1 MAWNVVIL
9 GGGFGG
15 LYAARKLERV
25 LPRHAAKITIVTDVN
40 FMLYTPLLPG
50 AAAGTLEPRH
60 VVVPL
65 REHLRDT
72 DLLLGHVTGADPER
86 REVYV
91 TAAEGD
97 ERRIEYD
104 QLIVAVGS
112 ISRTLPIPG
121 LREHA
126 IGFKTLSDAI
136 ALRNHMLNMLERAES
151 VDDDDAR
158 RALLTYVFVGAGYA
172 GLEGLAELQDFAAD
186 VVDLYPRSRV
196 TGLRF
201 VLVEARDRVMPEIS
215 ADLAAFAT
223 AELRRRGIEVRT
235 STTVERISADSV
247 ELSDGEVV
255 PCRTV
260 AWTAGVRPHPV
271 VADLG
276 LPLDENSRIVVD
288 QTMRVQGRSDVWAIG
303 DAAAVPDP
311 ARPGQ
316 PTPPTCQHALR
327 QGRRVAENVTA
338 ALGGGKPKPF
348 TYKTL
353 GVFVDMGHQKAV
365 AETVGIK
372 WRGFPAWFIA
382 RTYHLIMMPGF
393 KRQLRLMVDWTVDL
407 LFGRDTSE
415 LGQLGHPPKL
425 MAQSAGGTEARR
437 DAEPASGTQPGRG
450 DEARSGSRFSTGTES
465 SEAAR
470 PS

>member
-1 MAWNVVIL
+1 VTV
-9 GGGFGG
+9 
-15 LYAARKLERV
+15 
-25 LPRHAAKITIVTDVN
+25 VTDVN

-65 REHLRDT
+65 REHLERT
-72 DLLLGHVTGADPER
+72 DLLLGHVTGMDPDR
-86 REVYV
+86 REVSV
-91 TAAEGD
+91 TTAEGD
-97 ERRIEYD
+97 ERKVTYD
-104 QLIVAVGS
+104 HAIVALGS
-112 ISRTLPIPG
+112 ISRALPIPG

-126 IGFKTLSDAI
+126 VGLKTLSDAI
-136 ALRNHMLNMLERAES
+136 ALRNQILQTLERAEA
-151 VDDDDAR
+151 VEDEATR

-196 TGLRF
+196 QGLRF
-201 VLVEARDRVMPEIS
+201 ILVEARERVMPEIS

-223 AELRRRGIEVRT
+223 AELRRRGVEVRT

-247 ELSDGEVV
+247 ELSDGELV

-276 LPLDENSRIVVD
+276 LPLDSGGRIVVD
-288 QTMRVQGRSDVWAIG
+288 RFCQVEGRTNVWAIG

-327 QGRRVAENVTA
+327 QGRTVAGNVAA
-338 ALGGGKPKPF
+338 ALGAGRPKPF

-365 AETVGIK
+365 AETIGIK
-372 WRGFPAWFIA
+372 WRGFPAWFLA
-382 RTYHLIMMPGF
+382 RTYHLAMMPGF
-393 KRQLRLMVDWTVDL
+393 KRQIRLVVDWTVDL
-407 LFGRDTSE
+407 MFGRDASE
-415 LGQLGHPPKL
+415 LGQLGHPPEL
-425 MAQSAGGTEARR
+425 ETPRTGGTEAAAETVRR
-437 DAEPASGTQPGRG
+437 
-450 DEARSGSRFSTGTES
+450 
-465 SEAAR
+465 
-470 PS
+470 

>member
-1 MAWNVVIL
+1 MAWNVLIL

-15 LYAARKLERV
+15 LYAARKLERA
-25 LPRHAAKITIVTDVN
+25 LPPHAAKVTVVTDVN

-65 REHLRDT
+65 REHLSRT
-72 DLLLGHVTGADPER
+72 DLLLGHVTGMDPDRRQVSVTTAEGEQ
-86 REVYV
+86 REVGYDHVIV
-91 TAAEGD
+91 T
-97 ERRIEYD
+97 
-104 QLIVAVGS
+104 LGS
-112 ISRTLPIPG
+112 ISRALPIPG

-126 IGFKTLSDAI
+126 VGLKTLSDAI
-136 ALRNHMLNMLERAES
+136 ALRNQILQTLERAES
-151 VDDDDAR
+151 VDDEAAR
-158 RALLTYVFVGAGYA
+158 RALLSYVFVGAGYA

-196 TGLRF
+196 QGLRF
-201 VLVEARDRVMPEIS
+201 ILVEARERVMPEIS
-215 ADLAAFAT
+215 AELANFAT
-223 AELRRRGIEVRT
+223 AELRRRGVEVRT

-271 VADLG
+271 VERLG
-276 LPLDENSRIVVD
+276 LPLDDGGRIVVD
-288 QTMRVQGRSDVWAIG
+288 RFCQVQGRTDAWAIG

-327 QGRRVAENVTA
+327 QGRTVAGNVAA
-338 ALGGGKPKPF
+338 ALGAGSPKPF

-353 GVFVDMGHQKAV
+353 GVFVDMGHRKAV

-372 WRGFPAWFIA
+372 WRGFPAWFLA
-382 RTYHLIMMPGF
+382 RTYHLAMMPGL
-393 KRQLRLMVDWTVDL
+393 KRQIRLMVDWTVDL
-407 LFGRDTSE
+407 LFGRDASE
-415 LGQLGHPPKL
+415 LGQLGHPPRL
-425 MAQSAGGTEARR
+425 ETPDRGSAEATAVRR
-437 DAEPASGTQPGRG
+437 
-450 DEARSGSRFSTGTES
+450 
-465 SEAAR
+465 
-470 PS
+470 

>member
-1 MAWNVVIL
+1 MAWNVLIL

-15 LYAARKLERV
+15 LYAARKLERS
-25 LPRHAAKITIVTDVN
+25 LPPAAAKITIVSDVN

-65 REHLRDT
+65 REHLKRT
-72 DLLLGHVTGADPER
+72 DLLLGQVTGADPDR
-86 REVYV
+86 NEVRV
-91 TAAEGD
+91 ITAEGA
-97 ERRIEYD
+97 EKTVTYD
-104 QLIVAVGS
+104 HVVVALGS
-112 ISRTLPIPG
+112 ISRALPIPG
-121 LREHA
+121 LKEHA
-126 IGFKTLSDAI
+126 VGLKTLSDAI
-136 ALRNHMLNMLERAES
+136 ALRNHIVQTLERAES
-151 VDDDDAR
+151 VEDEATR

-196 TGLRF
+196 QGLRF
-201 VLVEARDRVMPEIS
+201 ILVEARERVMPEIS
-215 ADLAAFAT
+215 AELAQFAT
-223 AELRRRGIEVRT
+223 AELRRRGVEVRT

-271 VADLG
+271 VEKLG
-276 LPLDENSRIVVD
+276 LPLDRTGRIVVD
-288 QTMRVQGRSDVWAIG
+288 RFCQVEGRTNAWAIG

-327 QGRRVAENVTA
+327 QGRTVAGNVAA
-338 ALGGGKPKPF
+338 ALGAGRPKPF

-372 WRGFPAWFIA
+372 WRGFPAWFLA
-382 RTYHLIMMPGF
+382 RTYHLAMMPGI
-393 KRQLRLMVDWTVDL
+393 KRQIRLVVDWTVDL
-407 LFGRDTSE
+407 AFGRDTSE
-415 LGQLGHPPKL
+415 LGQLGHPPEL
-425 MAQSAGGTEARR
+425 EMPSTVGNTAQTV
-437 DAEPASGTQPGRG
+437 
-450 DEARSGSRFSTGTES
+450 SR
-465 SEAAR
+465 
-470 PS
+470 

>member
-1 MAWNVVIL
+1 M
-9 GGGFGG
+9 
-15 LYAARKLERV
+15 
-25 LPRHAAKITIVTDVN
+25 VTDVN

-65 REHLRDT
+65 REHLERT
-72 DLLLGHVTGADPER
+72 DLLLGHVTGMDPDR
-86 REVYV
+86 REVSV
-91 TAAEGD
+91 TTAEGD
-97 ERRIEYD
+97 ERKVTYD
-104 QLIVAVGS
+104 HAIVALGS
-112 ISRTLPIPG
+112 ISRALPIPG

-126 IGFKTLSDAI
+126 VGLKTLSDAI
-136 ALRNHMLNMLERAES
+136 ALRNQILQTLERAEA
-151 VDDDDAR
+151 VEDEATR

-196 TGLRF
+196 QGLRF
-201 VLVEARDRVMPEIS
+201 ILVEARERVMPEIS

-223 AELRRRGIEVRT
+223 AELRRRGVEVRT

-247 ELSDGEVV
+247 ELSDGELV

-276 LPLDENSRIVVD
+276 LPLDSGGRIVVD
-288 QTMRVQGRSDVWAIG
+288 RFCQVEGRTDVWAIG

-327 QGRRVAENVTA
+327 QGRTVAGNVAA
-338 ALGGGKPKPF
+338 ALGAGRPKPF

-365 AETVGIK
+365 AETIGIK
-372 WRGFPAWFIA
+372 WRGFPAWFLA
-382 RTYHLIMMPGF
+382 RTYHLAMMPGI
-393 KRQLRLMVDWTVDL
+393 KRQIRLVVDWTVDL
-407 LFGRDTSE
+407 MFGRDASE
-415 LGQLGHPPKL
+415 LGQLGHPPEL
-425 MAQSAGGTEARR
+425 ETPRTGGTEAAAETVRR
-437 DAEPASGTQPGRG
+437 
-450 DEARSGSRFSTGTES
+450 
-465 SEAAR
+465 
-470 PS
+470 

>member
-15 LYAARKLERV
+15 LYAARKLERT
-25 LPRHAAKITIVTDVN
+25 LPPHAAKVTIVTDVN

-50 AAAGTLEPRH
+50 AGAGTLEPRH

-65 REHLRDT
+65 REHLSRT
-72 DLLLGHVTGADPER
+72 DLLLGRVTGADPDR
-86 REVYV
+86 NIVNV
-91 TAAEGD
+91 TTAEGQD
-97 ERRIEYD
+97 RELPYD
-104 QLIVAVGS
+104 QLIIALGS
-112 ISRTLPIPG
+112 VSRTMPVPG

-126 IGFKTLSDAI
+126 VGFKTLSDAI
-136 ALRNHMLNMLERAES
+136 ALRNQIIHTLERAES
-151 VDDDDAR
+151 VEDEAQR

-186 VVDLYPRSRV
+186 VVDLYPRARLD
-196 TGLRF
+196 GLRF
-201 VLVEARDRVMPEIS
+201 ILVEARDRVMPEIS

-223 AELRRRGIEVRT
+223 SELRKRGIDVRT

-247 ELSDGEVV
+247 ELSDGELV

-260 AWTAGVRPHPV
+260 AWTAGVQPAPV
-271 VADLG
+271 VAQMG
-276 LPLDENSRIVVD
+276 LPLDKGGRIVVD
-288 QTMRVQGRSDVWAIG
+288 RYCRVDGRDNVWAIG

-311 ARPGQ
+311 ARAGQ

-327 QGRRVAENVTA
+327 QGRTVARNVAA
-338 ALGGGKPKPF
+338 ALGAGHAKPF

-372 WRGFPAWFIA
+372 WRGFPAWFLA
-382 RTYHLIMMPGF
+382 RTYHLAMMPGI
-393 KRQLRLMVDWTVDL
+393 KRQLRLMLDWTVDL

-415 LGQLGHPPKL
+415 LGQLGHPPVL
-425 MAQSAGGTEARR
+425 EMRTAGG
-437 DAEPASGTQPGRG
+437 EPAG
-450 DEARSGSRFSTGTES
+450 EAPAVRH
-465 SEAAR
+465 
-470 PS
+470 